1 MHLEAKN
8 GYWHKL
14 QKSTRRQRQER
25 LCLIQRDGCIGKPY
39 SFDREGVHA
48 TVRCDFGKVAQR
60 TGGNI
65 AGIF

>member
-1 MHLEAKN
+1 MDIGISFKN
-8 GYWHKL
+8 LREGKG
-14 QKSTRRQRQER
+14 KSV
-25 LCLIQRDGCIGKPY
+25 CLIQRDGCIGKPY